1 MSSKIETATF
11 VDPEAQHLQPQ
22 PQPQPQHQTTI
33 QTNTQPW
40 VEKYRP
46 KTFETIVLDGIN
58 RKILHNMVYKKN
70 VPNLLFYGPPGTG
83 KTTTIIALIKQIQE
97 YNNET
102 GSDLII
108 HLNASDE
115 RGIDVIRNQ
124 IQQFVVSRPLF
135 GNGTKFVI
143 LDEVDYMTKNAQ
155 QALKNIIHVHEN
167 VRFCLICNYISRIE
181 SFLQDECI
189 TLHFNT
195 LPQEDIIQFL
205 KTIVEYENLTYDE
218 NELMDIQQYYKSDI
232 RSMVNYIQTNQ
243 CKTRIYKLWNT
254 QEIKEFL
261 CFLKHPDT
269 DHALFKHKLHT
280 LSMTYNIDY
289 KHIFLKL
296 FYYLIETNDEDDTND
311 MYNKYDVLTSTS
323 IPECPFIE
331 NMIYIIHNNT
341 VNSDYCISYVWYK
354 LRGFLSKSNSIS

>member
-1 MSSKIETATF
+1 MSAKIETTIP
-11 VDPEAQHLQPQ
+11 VNPQ
-22 PQPQPQHQTTI
+22 PKPDHPQPQHQPTI

-46 KTFETIVLDGIN
+46 KTFETIVLDEIN
-58 RKILHNMVYKKN
+58 RKILQNIVYKKN
-70 VPNLLFYGPPGTG
+70 IPNLLFYGPPGTG

-181 SFLQDECI
+181 EFLQDECI

-195 LPQEDIIQFL
+195 LPQQDIIQFL
-205 KTIVEYENLTYDE
+205 KTIVEGENLTYDE
-218 NELMDIQQYYKSDI
+218 NELIDIQQYYKSDI
-232 RSMVNYIQTNQ
+232 RSMVNYMQTNQ
-243 CKTRIYKLWNT
+243 CKTRMYKLWNT
-254 QEIKEFL
+254 DEIKDFL

-269 DHALFKHKLHT
+269 DYTLFKDKLH
-280 LSMTYNIDY
+280 SVSVDYNIDY

-296 FYYLIETNDEDDTND
+296 FYYLIQTNDEYT
-311 MYNKYDVLTSTS
+311 KFDVLTPTS
-323 IPECPFIE
+323 IQERPFIE
-331 NMIYIIHNNT
+331 NMLYIIHNNT
-341 VNSDYCISYVWYK
+341 VNSDYCVSYVWYK